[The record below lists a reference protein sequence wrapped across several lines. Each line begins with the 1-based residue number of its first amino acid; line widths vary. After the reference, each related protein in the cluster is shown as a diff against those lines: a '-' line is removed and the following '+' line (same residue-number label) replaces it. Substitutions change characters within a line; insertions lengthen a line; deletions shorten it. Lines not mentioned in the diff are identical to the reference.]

1 MKRLSY
7 NFRWIIQPLL
17 VLAILVVGFFTAM
30 SFSMFKEE
38 PEKKSRAEYIP
49 IVRVFETEISK
60 QNITVN
66 GNGTLEART
75 RINLVPQVGGRVV
88 YIHPDLRAGGKFK
101 ADEVLIEI
109 ENIDYKLAVTQSE
122 AEVARAETV
131 LELEKA
137 EADAAREE
145 WLEINPDKPV
155 PTLVGRAPQIKEANS
170 ELQSAI
176 ASLAQAKLN
185 LQRTQVKMPFA
196 GRVVEAM
203 IDVGE
208 VISANQNVG
217 IVYDSEIYEIPV
229 PLPLDE
235 LRWITVKD
243 KNTGQSGSQVTI
255 YVPLGGEL
263 IPLKGEVTRVESELQ
278 SASRFARVI
287 VTLLSEN
294 IPGHL
299 ESKVIP
305 GMFMDVS
312 IYSSEAFEVSSLPNK
327 ALRRGN
333 TLWMI
338 ENENT
343 LKIIDANMLYQF
355 DNEFFVQNIMPGS
368 LIVISDLNVVT
379 ENMKVKIINN

>member
-49 IVRVFETEISK
+49 LVRVFKTEISQ

-66 GNGTLEART
+66 GNGTLQART

-196 GRVVEAM
+196 GRIVEAL

-217 IVYDSEIYEIPV
+217 IVYGSEIFEIPV

-235 LRWITVKD
+235 LRWITIKD
-243 KNTGQSGSQVTI
+243 KNAGQSGSQVTI
-255 YVPLGGEL
+255 YAPLGGEL
-263 IPLKGEVTRVESELQ
+263 IPLKGVVTRVESELQ
-278 SASRFARVI
+278 NASRFARVI

-294 IPGHL
+294 IPDHL
-299 ESKVIP
+299 KSKVIP

-312 IYSSEAFEVSSLPNK
+312 IHSSQAFEVTSLPNK

-338 ENENT
+338 ENENI
-343 LKIIDANMLYQF
+343 LKIVDANILYQS
-355 DNEFFVQNIMPGS
+355 DNEFFVKNIMSDS
-368 LIVISDLNVVT
+368 LIVISDLNVVA
-379 ENMKVKIINN
+379 EDMKVKIISN